1 MSKRKY
7 IDCTKSELDLFIP
20 YSLDVMNEEGYWSY
34 YSSKNLELNQD
45 EITIDIPGS
54 QYYIDLSSCML
65 FVKAKISKGDAKIAV
80 DSKIAPVNNF
90 LHSCFKQVSI
100 DLNGT
105 TIENTNTTYPYKAYM
120 LNLLNY
126 NNEAKDTFLSS
137 SLFYKDTPS
146 QMDNIEMVRVKTEQS
161 GNSTKEVQVTVNE
174 GLMQRRKI
182 LIDGE
187 GRIEMM
193 GPLYC
198 DLFNSDRFLLDNI
211 PIRIKLWKSDEKF
224 CLMGAKD
231 NGFKITFEEIKIRIR
246 HQLVSPRV
254 MMAHRHTLQKT
265 NAIYPIKHS
274 VVKIFPIN
282 NNTLKISQAISDS
295 YVPDKVIIAMTDG
308 LSTTGLSEK
317 NPFNF
322 KHFFLEECYLRIDNH
337 EKPYLNRIKLNFEQN
352 LYLDGYMTLFD
363 ALNNHN
369 VGNNISRTDWPNGFP
384 IFAFNLQPVSTCN
397 GEYLSNRKKSLITV
411 DLQFA
416 QKSLESGKA
425 DISLI
430 VFFEYST
437 QIEIDK
443 DLKIHREDIETVKT
457 VV

>member
-1 MSKRKY
+1 MHGKRY
-7 IDCTKSELDLFIP
+7 LECAKSELDLFEP
-20 YSLDVMNEEGYWSY
+20 YPLDLMNEEGYWSY
-34 YSSKNLELNQD
+34 YAAKNLENNQG

-65 FVKAKISKGDAKIAV
+65 FVKARISKQAGAKIEDDA
-80 DSKIAPVNNF
+80 KIAPVNNF
-90 LHSCFKQVSI
+90 LHSCFKQISI

-105 TIENTNTTYPYKAYM
+105 TIENTNLTYPYKAYL

-137 SLFYKDTPS
+137 SLFYKDTPTH
-146 QMDNIEMVRVKTEQS
+146 MDNIEMVR
-161 GNSTKEVQVTVNE
+161 TKKEENKEIKVDLNE

-182 LIDGE
+182 MLDG
-187 GRIEMM
+187 GGLIEMM

-211 PIRIKLWKSDEKF
+211 PIRINLWKSDDKF
-224 CLMGAKD
+224 SLIGKKD
-231 NGFKITFEEIKIRIR
+231 NGFNVYFEEVKIWIR

-254 MMAHRHTLQKT
+254 MIAHKHTIQKT
-265 NAIYPIKHS
+265 NAIYPIKNS
-274 VVKIFPIN
+274 VVKVFPIQN
-282 NNTLKISQAISDS
+282 NSLIVSQEISDS
-295 YVPDKVIIAMTDG
+295 FIPDKVIIAMTDA
-308 LSTTGLSEK
+308 LSSTGISEK

-322 KHFFLEECYLRIDNH
+322 KHFYLEECYLRIDNH

-352 LYLDGYMTLFD
+352 MYLDGYMTLFD

-384 IFAFNLQPVSTCN
+384 VFAFNLQPITTCN
-397 GEYLSNRKKSLITV
+397 GDYLSNKKKSLITV
-411 DLQFA
+411 DLKFA
-416 QKSLESGKA
+416 QKSIDAHGKA

-430 VFFEYST
+430 VYFEYSS

-443 DLKIHREDIETVKT
+443 DLKVYKQNLDMI
-457 VV
+457 